1 MTRTS
6 NPCAVVL
13 AFAAIA
19 ASGTAMAAN
28 TITFSGEVTDQT
40 CQVAV
45 NGFTDPTV
53 ILDSVP
59 VSALDGAVGRS
70 AGETAF
76 TLQLTDCVAPTADE
90 HFTTLFQATN
100 PSAAGNLVNTAA
112 SGATGVALQLLDS
125 VGGNPVDL
133 AGGAAGYY
141 MEKQKQISDDRA
153 RIGSYGTD
161 VDRSTVEINRS
172 VAYAKSAQSCYQS
185 QFKALL
191 DGRKNKSINEAEGRK
206 RLAEIVSGLQE
217 TNALLVAANGRAG
230 ENISNYTQA
239 YEKDLQQVGVPRA
252 EVTKVAEA
260 ENRASTTKGGSKPKT
275 GSNPKVPKEAVAT
288 EQTIRKAQDAQSEG
302 NKVASQGQGMIRE
315 VCNSPDMGDW
325 APPSCAKA

>member
-1 MTRTS
+1 MPPS
-6 NPCAVVL
+6 LPQ
-13 AFAAIA
+13 AA
-19 ASGTAMAAN
+19 
-28 TITFSGEVTDQT
+28 
-40 CQVAV
+40 
-45 NGFTDPTV
+45 P
-53 ILDSVP
+53 
-59 VSALDGAVGRS
+59 
-70 AGETAF
+70 
-76 TLQLTDCVAPTADE
+76 
-90 HFTTLFQATN
+90 
-100 PSAAGNLVNTAA
+100 
-112 SGATGVALQLLDS
+112 
-125 VGGNPVDL
+125 L

-153 RIGSYGTD
+153 RIGSYATD

-191 DGRKNKSINEAEGRK
+191 DDRKNKSINEAEGRK

-230 ENISNYTQA
+230 ENINNYTQA
-239 YEKDLQQVGVPRA
+239 YEKDLQQVGVPRT

-302 NKVASQGQGMIRE
+302 NKVASRGQGMIQE

>member
-1 MTRTS
+1 
-6 NPCAVVL
+6 
-13 AFAAIA
+13 
-19 ASGTAMAAN
+19 
-28 TITFSGEVTDQT
+28 
-40 CQVAV
+40 
-45 NGFTDPTV
+45 
-53 ILDSVP
+53 
-59 VSALDGAVGRS
+59 
-70 AGETAF
+70 
-76 TLQLTDCVAPTADE
+76 
-90 HFTTLFQATN
+90 
-100 PSAAGNLVNTAA
+100 
-112 SGATGVALQLLDS
+112 
-125 VGGNPVDL
+125 L

>member
-1 MTRTS
+1 
-6 NPCAVVL
+6 
-13 AFAAIA
+13 
-19 ASGTAMAAN
+19 
-28 TITFSGEVTDQT
+28 
-40 CQVAV
+40 
-45 NGFTDPTV
+45 
-53 ILDSVP
+53 
-59 VSALDGAVGRS
+59 
-70 AGETAF
+70 
-76 TLQLTDCVAPTADE
+76 
-90 HFTTLFQATN
+90 
-100 PSAAGNLVNTAA
+100 
-112 SGATGVALQLLDS
+112 
-125 VGGNPVDL
+125 
-133 AGGAAGYY
+133 

-252 EVTKVAEA
+252 EVTKVAEPRTA
-260 ENRASTTKGGSKPKT
+260 PAL
-275 GSNPKVPKEAVAT
+275 
-288 EQTIRKAQDAQSEG
+288 RKAA
-302 NKVASQGQGMIRE
+302 ASPRPAAIPR
-315 VCNSPDMGDW
+315 CRRKRS
-325 APPSCAKA
+325 PPSRPSARPRTRKAKATRWPPRARA

>member
-1 MTRTS
+1 MSQPSENRLITS
-6 NPCAVVL
+6 ARYALCL
-13 AFAAIA
+13 LT
-19 ASGTAMAAN
+19 ASGVLL
-28 TITFSGEVTDQT
+28 SGCASSGVGSVAQT
-40 CQVAV
+40 TRAEYYPSCYE
-45 NGFTDPTV
+45 
-53 ILDSVP
+53 P
-59 VSALDGAVGRS
+59 VSHLRSTDNAVRNSAITGAITG
-70 AGETAF
+70 G
-76 TLQLTDCVAPTADE
+76 LL
-90 HFTTLFQATN
+90 
-100 PSAAGNLVNTAA
+100 
-112 SGATGVALQLLDS
+112 GA
-125 VGGNPVDL
+125 L

-153 RIGSYGTD
+153 RIGSYATD

-230 ENISNYTQA
+230 ENINNYTQA
-239 YEKDLQQVGVPRA
+239 YEKDLQQVGVPRT

-302 NKVASQGQGMIRE
+302 NKVASRGQGMIQE

>member
-1 MTRTS
+1 
-6 NPCAVVL
+6 
-13 AFAAIA
+13 
-19 ASGTAMAAN
+19 
-28 TITFSGEVTDQT
+28 
-40 CQVAV
+40 
-45 NGFTDPTV
+45 
-53 ILDSVP
+53 
-59 VSALDGAVGRS
+59 
-70 AGETAF
+70 
-76 TLQLTDCVAPTADE
+76 
-90 HFTTLFQATN
+90 
-100 PSAAGNLVNTAA
+100 
-112 SGATGVALQLLDS
+112 
-125 VGGNPVDL
+125 
-133 AGGAAGYY
+133 
-141 MEKQKQISDDRA
+141 QISDDRA
-153 RIGSYGTD
+153 RIGSYATD

-230 ENISNYTQA
+230 ENINNYTQA
-239 YEKDLQQVGVPRA
+239 YEKDLQQVGVPRT

-302 NKVASQGQGMIRE
+302 NKVASRGQGMIQE

>member
-112 SGATGVALQLLDS
+112 SGATGVAS
-125 VGGNPVDL
+125 I
-133 AGGAAGYY
+133 ASAA
-141 MEKQKQISDDRA
+141 
-153 RIGSYGTD
+153 T
-161 VDRSTVEINRS
+161 RSTWPAARRCPPAI
-172 VAYAKSAQSCYQS
+172 SCS
-185 QFKALL
+185 PTEPPAPATTT
-191 DGRKNKSINEAEGRK
+191 RCSTSPK
-206 RLAEIVSGLQE
+206 R
-217 TNALLVAANGRAG
+217 R
-230 ENISNYTQA
+230 
-239 YEKDLQQVGVPRA
+239 P
-252 EVTKVAEA
+252 
-260 ENRASTTKGGSKPKT
+260 
-275 GSNPKVPKEAVAT
+275 
-288 EQTIRKAQDAQSEG
+288 
-302 NKVASQGQGMIRE
+302 
-315 VCNSPDMGDW
+315 
-325 APPSCAKA
+325 